1 MIAILDYDAGN
12 ICSIIYGLYNI
23 FEDVILIVIQNTN
36 YLLIIVL

>member
-1 MIAILDYDAGN
+1 MIAILDYDAYHLL
-12 ICSIIYGLYNI
+12 IIYGLYNI